1 MQRSQRKHNGNTVTA
16 PNSALYRENP
26 VPYRGRGSSL
36 VVNGCCF
43 MIRLSVA
50 LLLVAAL
57 GGCAGR
63 RALEGSERMTVIQ
76 GMEAMPAPERKDLVA
91 KDRPALMGPL
101 DTIQVDVFN
110 VPDLSR
116 ELQIDSSGRIAMP
129 LVGTLDASGK
139 TARELANDIEASL
152 RGRYIRKPEVTVNI
166 KSSVSQVVTIDGQV
180 IEPGLYPVTNQMT
193 LMRAVASA
201 KGLSEYARQDD
212 VVVLRTIDSRQYAGL
227 YNIGAIRRGVYDD
240 PPIYANDIII
250 VGDSPQRRLF
260 RDLVSLSPL
269 LAAPLL
275 AIIQRR

>member
-1 MQRSQRKHNGNTVTA
+1 
-16 PNSALYRENP
+16 
-26 VPYRGRGSSL
+26 
-36 VVNGCCF
+36 
-43 MIRLSVA
+43 MIRFGVVLFI
-50 LLLVAAL
+50 VAAL

-63 RALEGSERMTVIQ
+63 RTLESSERLTVVQ
-76 GMEAMPAPERKDLVA
+76 GMSAMPAPERKDLVA

-116 ELQIDSSGRIAMP
+116 ELQIDASGRIAMP

-139 TARELANDIEASL
+139 TAQELASDIEAAL
-152 RGRYIRKPEVTVNI
+152 RGRYIRRPEVTVNI

-180 IEPGLYPVTNQMT
+180 VEPGLYPVTNQMT

-201 KGLSEYARQDD
+201 KGLAEYARQDD
-212 VVVLRTIDSRQYAGL
+212 VVVLRTVDTRRFAGL
-227 YNIGAIRRGVYDD
+227 YNIGAIRRGAYDD
-240 PPIYANDIII
+240 PPIYANDVII

-260 RDLVSLSPL
+260 KDLVSLSPL

-275 AIIQRR
+275 AILQSR